1 MALNA
6 RRRAR
11 SRPGAERPCPEVRFG
26 PLRSRDQGL
35 VGDARRPPGPGRR
48 PPRHGEAGPR
58 GPAAAARPSG
68 DPAAAAA
75 VPGHGGGRTN
85 PSSPRRPWDEGPLAP
100 MDGLIG
106 RRAGTARCRTLGADR
121 SGGIPCTT
129 APSARSAVSTAVPRG
144 GRRSRAGQRPA
155 ARHVRPDSRAAGR
168 TPRTDRR
175 QGGWPSVRARPVGRL
190 AGAGGGPCPRGC
202 AEPTYPAA
210 GPHSFP
216 SSATRRATPRPGPG
230 AWWR

>member
-1 MALNA
+1 MNA

-26 PLRSRDQGL
+26 PLRSCDQGL

-144 GRRSRAGQRPA
+144 GRRSRAGPVS
-155 ARHVRPDSRAAGR
+155 VRPPATSALTPGRPDAHRAPTVDKEGGHPSGPGR
-168 TPRTDRR
+168 S
-175 QGGWPSVRARPVGRL
+175 GGSQVLDPAPARG
-190 AGAGGGPCPRGC
+190 GC
-202 AEPTYPAA
+202 AQTTYPAA

-216 SSATRRATPRPGPG
+216 SSATRCATPRPGPG